1 MKAYHIIQLLLLL
14 CAVSLNAGTQEI
26 DHDKITFTVT
36 LDRDNPDYKPGEPMK
51 FTFKVDF

>member
-14 CAVSLNAGTQEI
+14 CAVSLNVEAQEI

-36 LDRDNPDYKPGEPMK
+36 LSGHTRILPDRGLPA
-51 FTFKVDF
+51 F